1 MTFDDFRKLSESFE
15 EMKSVTKDY
24 LNKLSA
30 SNPDIAKQLNNWN
43 KRNMYRVLTQV
54 YNLDAN
60 SQIWKNIRA
69 LITKDWTNVADL
81 AKYLWNI
88 SWDVEV
94 WPYKSTIKLK
104 NKDWSTTSLIGTYW
118 IEWGKQYNLELD
130 SLVDWW
136 FANKLKD
143 WFTKNDIN
151 SIKSSSKYSDITED
165 MFTKWD
171 DWKYYITKELFDRFW
186 VQAKDMPLSWA
197 AREINKAEEW
207 EISNKFREVMKDLR
221 ESNKQISPETID
233 LVANSQLYQD
243 VREKV
248 ADVVC

>member
-1 MTFDDFRKLSESFE
+1 MSLKQKRIHYSGISNLDFR
-15 EMKSVTKDY
+15 
-24 LNKLSA
+24 
-30 SNPDIAKQLNNWN
+30 
-43 KRNMYRVLTQV
+43 
-54 YNLDAN
+54 
-60 SQIWKNIRA
+60 
-69 LITKDWTNVADL
+69 
-81 AKYLWNI
+81 
-88 SWDVEV
+88 
-94 WPYKSTIKLK
+94 
-104 NKDWSTTSLIGTYW
+104 
-118 IEWGKQYNLELD
+118 
-130 SLVDWW
+130 
-136 FANKLKD
+136 
-143 WFTKNDIN
+143 TKNDIN